1 MSCHVMFHLMF
12 HPNLTVSHHVSH
24 ISGHVALPY
33 GILTLTANFSWLIA
47 IILVRASRGY
57 CLHHGVPG
65 PDLSI

>member
-1 MSCHVMFHLMF
+1 MFHLMF
-12 HPNLTVSHHVSH
+12 HTNPVVSHHVSH
-24 ISGHVALPY
+24 KPGRAALSHC
-33 GILTLTANFSWLIA
+33 IFTLTAFFSWLIA

>member
-12 HPNLTVSHHVSH
+12 HPNLAVSHHVSH
-24 ISGHVALPY
+24 ISGRVALSY

-47 IILVRASRGY
+47 IILVRASRCY